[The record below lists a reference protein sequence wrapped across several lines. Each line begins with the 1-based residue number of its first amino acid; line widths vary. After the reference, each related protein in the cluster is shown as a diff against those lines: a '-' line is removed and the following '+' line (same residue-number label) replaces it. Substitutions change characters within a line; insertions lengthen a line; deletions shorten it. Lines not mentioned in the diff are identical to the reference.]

1 MERISG
7 NLLRILLFP
16 FILMIFL
23 TSEGQEWPKIYGDNF
38 HSLVRNIKEDYDKG
52 YLITGYAGHGT
63 QIVYQYGWLIKTD
76 INGNVIWDKKY
87 GSLSYLTG
95 ISSSSKTRD
104 EGMIL
109 SGATNKHDPSRLLDP
124 LFLKLNNCGEVE
136 WCTILSSSGDNYG
149 VDILQLDDK
158 SYIGLL
164 KYYGGNIQTVR
175 ISLVKMDSIG
185 NPLWIKNLA
194 QEDPTIHDEEGYIL
208 FHTSDDNFLVSGHC
222 FCPGMRPFWI
232 KTDTSGNEEWILKWP
247 NGSGLDGQT
256 IAVDNGIFYASGGL
270 FNGPMTPTLF
280 KFDIDGNAIYQQY
293 LLGDTIVGG
302 GAETLGYY
310 NDSTLLVGIN
320 WSIDPWNIDGY
331 SEVFMIDTLGHLK
344 KRRLLLDENRSPDC
358 IIKTFDNK
366 ILVIGDYVVDNNWDI
381 YLWKFNSDLEL
392 DTLYTQP
399 LTYDS
404 LCNETITSDTVDL
417 SCGLYVSIKDIPLK
431 EDYDKVMKVYPNP
444 AASTVNFEF
453 KDLKTGATLSIYD
466 NYGRLVEEETVPPH
480 TKELQVGVSAYRP
493 GLYLAVLKN
502 ARAILG
508 RERFMVG
515 K

>member
-1 MERISG
+1 MKRLSG
-7 NLLRILLFP
+7 NLMRILLF
-16 FILMIFL
+16 LFL
-23 TSEGQEWPKIYGDNF
+23 LIIVLPSEGQEWPKIYGDNF
-38 HSLVRNIKEDYDKG
+38 NASVRNIKEDYDKG
-52 YLITGYAGHGT
+52 YLITGYAGYG
-63 QIVYQYGWLIKTD
+63 QNVSKWGWLIKTD
-76 INGNVIWDKKY
+76 INGNVIWDKKF
-87 GSLSYLTG
+87 GSWSIPTTYFF
-95 ISSSSKTRD
+95 SSTRTID
-104 EGMIL
+104 NGLIL
-109 SGATNKHDPSRLLDP
+109 AGATGKYDPTYYKDP
-124 LFLKLNNCGEVE
+124 LFLKLNTCGEVE
-136 WCTILSSSGDNYG
+136 WCTILVSPGGNSS
-149 VDILQLDDK
+149 VDILQLEDK

-164 KYYGGNIQTVR
+164 KYYGGDYQNVR

-194 QEDPTIHDEEGYIL
+194 QDDSTIYDEEGYIL

-270 FNGPMTPTLF
+270 YNGPMTPTLF

-293 LLGDTIVGG
+293 LLGDTIAGG

-310 NDSTLLVGIN
+310 NDSTLLAGIN
-320 WSIDPWNIDGY
+320 WGFDPWGIDGY
-331 SEVFMIDTLGHLK
+331 SEVFMIDTLGHLIN
-344 KRRLLLDENRSPDC
+344 RRLLLEENRAPRY

-366 ILVIGDYVVDNNWDI
+366 ILVIGDYVVDNNLDI

-431 EDYDKVMKVYPNP
+431 EDYDKMLKVYPNP
-444 AASTVNFEF
+444 AISAINFEF
-453 KDLKTGATLSIYD
+453 KDLKTDGILSIYD
-466 NYGRLVEEETVPPH
+466 GYGRLVEEKAMPAH
-480 TKELQVGVSAYRP
+480 TKDMQIAVAAYPP

-508 RERFMVG
+508 REKFMVER
-515 K
+515 